1 MKVADFGFATYKNI
15 KKLNSYRGTL
25 TYMAPEIKESKE
37 YDGRKV
43 DIFSTGVILFIIVH
57 GIFPF
62 REAKPDEYF
71 YNLIKKGDLKTYW
84 KKVGGEHLSDEFKD
98 LFIKMV
104 SYDPEKRPTVDEIK
118 NHSWFNQKIIE
129 KDIRK
134 NLFERLHDKRSQKTT
149 ESSRDEETCRCNSML
164 SLIRETKSSDLMEV
178 YKLND
183 MREFDIEVNPNIVW
197 YELQSFNFNSYD
209 QKLDLNV
216 NYDKKYLEIKN
227 EAFKIKVKFY

>member
-15 KKLNSYRGTL
+15 NKLNSYRGTL

-118 NHSWFNQKIIE
+118 TIVGSN
-129 KDIRK
+129 RK
-134 NLFERLHDKRSQKTT
+134 
-149 ESSRDEETCRCNSML
+149 
-164 SLIRETKSSDLMEV
+164 
-178 YKLND
+178 
-183 MREFDIEVNPNIVW
+183 
-197 YELQSFNFNSYD
+197 
-209 QKLDLNV
+209 
-216 NYDKKYLEIKN
+216 
-227 EAFKIKVKFY
+227 